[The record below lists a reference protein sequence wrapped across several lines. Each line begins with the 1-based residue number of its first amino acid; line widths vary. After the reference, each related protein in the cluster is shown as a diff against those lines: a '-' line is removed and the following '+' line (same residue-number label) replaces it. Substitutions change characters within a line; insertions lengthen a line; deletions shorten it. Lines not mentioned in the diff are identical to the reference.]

1 MKVPIVE
8 NLIINAKNL
17 PLLLYTNLMTS
28 YEKQRMPAIVRVK
41 THSRIIWCFK
51 KEVFCKKGECNAIMQ
66 MTQITVG
73 LSNFP
78 GN

>member
-1 MKVPIVE
+1 MFYTVSMKVPIVE

-17 PLLLYTNLMTS
+17 PLLLYTNSMTS

-51 KEVFCKKGECNAIMQ
+51 KEVFCKKG
-66 MTQITVG
+66 V
-73 LSNFP
+73 
-78 GN
+78 